1 MKVVLVLVVVGY
13 CVVLV
18 VVVNGN
24 LKLGQ
29 WQIVFEQMGIIQG
42 MVLWIICV
50 VDKIVDIDKDYV
62 MVIIDCGDCKIVI
75 EGDKQFYVGD
85 KVMVNWVIG
94 DMEGDLDVDNVVMKL
109 MVQWMR
115 YSDQNGSNFE
125 EIGIKGSDIYE
136 IQVGDV
142 DYYIGIKIILIII
155 IGDFVVVIELLLKD
169 LLIDVGGG
177 VDGDDILEGL
187 VVDENVYVVIYEK
200 DLNINLL
207 KNLGMIFKM
216 NIIYQVLLWSD
227 KNGNGIYDVGENVI
241 DQYDYCW
248 KFVGISVIVGIGI
261 GGIVNENWND
271 KDFVILFINVEVKE
285 VFEGVD
291 GGVIVGSDGVQGFVL
306 FIDYKCK

>member
-94 DMEGDLDVDNVVMKL
+94 DMEGDLDIDN
-109 MVQWMR
+109 MVIKVIVKWVSF
-115 YSDQNGSNFE
+115 SDQNGSDFKDFG
-125 EIGIKGSDIYE
+125 IGDSYE
-136 IQVGDV
+136 IQVVDV
-142 DYYIGIKIILIII
+142 DCYIGIKIMLIII

-177 VDGDDILEGL
+177 LDDDEILEGL

-207 KNLGMIFKM
+207 KNIGMIFKM

-248 KFVGISVIVGIGI
+248 KFVGISKIVGIGI
-261 GGIVNENWND
+261 GGIVNESWND
-271 KDFVILFINVEVKE
+271 KDFVIFVINVEVKM

-291 GGVIVGSDGVQGFVL
+291 GGVIVGSDGVQGFGL